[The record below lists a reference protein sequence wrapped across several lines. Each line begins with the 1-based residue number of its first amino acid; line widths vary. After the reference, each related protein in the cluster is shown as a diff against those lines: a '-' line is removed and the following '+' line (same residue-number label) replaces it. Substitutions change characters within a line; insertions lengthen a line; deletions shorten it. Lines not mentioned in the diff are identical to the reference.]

1 MTKETTKDSLGA
13 NAITAGKPDV
23 HNHSHIQNR
32 FAVIPTAIRLAAD
45 RQMTGKGVTIAFLDS
60 GFYPHPDLVEP
71 TNRILAFADISQPEA
86 SLNTVGPPDNW
97 DWHGT
102 QTSVVAA
109 GNGFL
114 SDGTYRG
121 LACDAQVVLVKV
133 GAEGRI
139 SEQNIARGLE
149 WVIENKDRYQIRVVN
164 ISLGGDEEAP
174 HEQNLIDQRAEKAVS
189 RGLVIVAASG
199 NAGCTEQYRPIPP
212 ANAPSVITVGGYDD
226 KNQLGNREFDLYCS
240 SFGPTVD
247 GLIKPEIIAP
257 AIWVAAPIL
266 PKTDAYQQAEALSQ
280 LAAAPDY
287 QMRSLVHQLWQKAGL
302 RESIDKQDAA
312 VIRDIV
318 ESILQQKK
326 IVATHYQHVD
336 GTSFAAPIVSAV
348 VAQMIEANPG
358 LSPTAVK
365 HILISTADRI
375 SGAPAMRQG
384 YGVLNARRAVELAKG
399 EQHTSDVCYL
409 CPPRM
414 EAGKLVF
421 TYHDDEAKSVSL
433 TGDFNDWNPEVSLFT
448 RDAHG
453 VWRAEIE
460 PSPPGRYRYKF
471 LVDGA
476 RWVDDPGNSLKE
488 DDHYGGLNS
497 LLNLA

>member
-1 MTKETTKDSLGA
+1 MKMDG
-13 NAITAGKPDV
+13 
-23 HNHSHIQNR
+23 HNHSHLQNR
-32 FAVIPTAIRLAAD
+32 FAVIPTAIRLDANL
-45 RQMTGKGVTIAFLDS
+45 QLTGKGVTIAFLDS

-71 TNRILAFADISQPEA
+71 ANRILAFEDLSQPGT
-86 SLNTVGPPDNW
+86 SLNTGGPPDNW

-121 LACDAQVVLVKV
+121 LACGAQVVLVKV

-139 SEQNIARGLE
+139 SEPNIARGFE
-149 WVIENKDRYQIRVVN
+149 WVIENKDRYRIRVVN

-174 HEQNLIDQRAEKAVS
+174 HEQNLVDQTAERAVS
-189 RGLVIVAASG
+189 QGLVIVAASG

-226 KNQLGNREFDLYCS
+226 KNQLENRDFDLYCS

-266 PKTDAYQQAEALSQ
+266 PGTAAYEQAEALSQ
-280 LAAAPDY
+280 LASVADY
-287 QMRSLVHQLWQKAGL
+287 QLRSLVREVWQKAGL
-302 RESIDKQDAA
+302 PESIDQPEPAAIRAA
-312 VIRDIV
+312 VD
-318 ESILQQKK
+318 SILQQKK
-326 IVATHYQHVD
+326 IITTHYQHVD

-358 LSPTAVK
+358 LSPAAIK

-375 SGAPAMRQG
+375 IGAPAMRQG
-384 YGVLNARRAVELAKG
+384 YGVLNARRAVELARR
-399 EQHTSDVCYL
+399 EQHTSEVCYL

-414 EAGKLVF
+414 EVGRLVF
-421 TYHDDEAKSVSL
+421 VYHDDNAERVSL
-433 TGDFNDWNPEVSLFT
+433 TGDFNDWNPETSPFA

-460 PSPPGRYRYKF
+460 PPPPGRYRYKF

-476 RWVDDPGNSLKE
+476 RWVDDPGNGLKE
-488 DDHYGGLNS
+488 DDHYGGLNAV
-497 LLNLA
+497 LNLA